1 VAEFMRELRGIRGE
15 RPVTAKELEFAKQ
28 AIIRGFPR
36 GFETPGQLAG
46 QLSDVVLNNLP
57 DDYFNNYIARV
68 QAVTLADVE
77 RVAQKYLDPSRMA
90 VLVVGDRKE
99 IERGL
104 RSLESIG
111 TVTLLDADGKPV
123 NEGGGQR

>member
-1 VAEFMRELRGIRGE
+1 
-15 RPVTAKELEFAKQ
+15 VTAKELEFAKQ

-36 GFETPGQLAG
+36 GFETPGQIAG

-57 DDYFNNYIARV
+57 DDYFNHYIARV

-111 TVTLLDADGKPV
+111 AVTLLDADGKPV
-123 NEGGGQR
+123 SEGGGQR